1 MKNDVIFGEIFEK
14 NWKITSFPLRFWISF
29 ENRQIRSNL
38 SGKSIIFDPKFQ
50 NPCVMTHSIARIFT
64 FWYSLWFAQKINKN
78 WNYEANI
85 AIHLCSQ
92 FSALYFSH
100 FQIRFFFPPKSDEK
114 NPNQIMRRKS
124 RISRFCA
131 LKSQLFH
138 SDPCRNLFTR
148 WFTTVPKGMIKIQ
161 KTIGLTGGPV
171 NPPGWWAAPI
181 SCFVRG
187 CYLLIFARDFLKTE
201 RR

>member
-1 MKNDVIFGEIFEK
+1 MKNDVIFAEIFEK

-100 FQIRFFFPPKSDEK
+100 FQIRFFSHQNQRKKIQTKIWGENREYPDSVLSNLSDFTQILSGTCSQLIHDCSQRNDK
-114 NPNQIMRRKS
+114 NPKNDR
-124 RISRFCA
+124 
-131 LKSQLFH
+131 
-138 SDPCRNLFTR
+138 PN
-148 WFTTVPKGMIKIQ
+148 
-161 KTIGLTGGPV
+161 GPL
-171 NPPGWWAAPI
+171 WAH
-181 SCFVRG
+181 
-187 CYLLIFARDFLKTE
+187 
-201 RR
+201 